1 VATNVKTFTSLVAT
15 KDSVLQ
21 NTLPSFITFTPNTTL
36 SSNGHKITLAN
47 ITKAHLGTWSLALTE
62 TNGFGTTPITTTA
75 LTIIVNCAITSIS
88 DIALTT
94 DSFDAN
100 REITYT
106 LYSGTK

>member
-1 VATNVKTFTSLVAT
+1 MATNVKTFTSLVAT
-15 KDSVLQ
+15 KDGVVQGS
-21 NTLPSFITFTPNTTL
+21 LPPFITFTPNATL
-36 SSNGHKITLAN
+36 TANGHKITLAN
-47 ITKAHLGTWSLALTE
+47 ITKSHIGTWSLALTE

-75 LTIIVNCAITSIS
+75 LTIIVDCAVASIA

-94 DSFDAN
+94 GSFDAN